1 MPFDLSDTQFTGPAL
16 PEPFVKFELENEL
29 TKLKLLPKTTGNE
42 GKQLKD
48 DWEAYRR
55 HLSQLA
61 VRGGP
66 LRVRNQA
73 IEPLRERLGYTGEIE
88 SAPDVETREGREDGG
103 YLLKSPA
110 GAKLRVWTTDL
121 DEDIDAPAKR
131 GQAYRFSHLRIA
143 QRVLL
148 ASGER
153 VGILTNG
160 IELRLLISDPARPD
174 SQVIFTLDPDW
185 KRSREV
191 PDSFR
196 LLLALVCPAGVEK
209 IPESGR

>member
-1 MPFDLSDTQFTGPAL
+1 M
-16 PEPFVKFELENEL
+16 
-29 TKLKLLPKTTGNE
+29 
-42 GKQLKD
+42 
-48 DWEAYRR
+48 
-55 HLSQLA
+55 
-61 VRGGP
+61 
-66 LRVRNQA
+66 
-73 IEPLRERLGYTGEIE
+73 
-88 SAPDVETREGREDGG
+88 ETREGREDGG
-103 YLLKSPA
+103 YLLKSPE
-110 GAKLRVWTTDL
+110 GARLRVWTTEL

-209 IPESGR
+209 IPELVDKARLQQARVTKDLRDQARQAVAAVRPGGARSSRQPRVAFRARGPCGVSSQPLA